1 MRARHS
7 TGSLMDPMHAPTV
20 RSLIFLNV
28 RLRFFS
34 TFIFSFSFLCISQ
47 IIPVSSPTP
56 WPFLVLWE
64 EEFGSHAFDGTIQ
77 RSDEQRRAVDGDW
90 ERARWRR
97 SRARRRRSLARR
109 QRNSGV
115 VIWSFQSHSFSFFF
129 FFSFLFIALW
139 LVFFIVLNAEYWQNH
154 VWFMWVECTRTMGK
168 NRGRVALIG

>member
-1 MRARHS
+1 
-7 TGSLMDPMHAPTV
+7 MDPMHAPTV

-129 FFSFLFIALW
+129 FFLVSVHSSLVGLFHCFKCWILTESC
-139 LVFFIVLNAEYWQNH
+139 LVH
-154 VWFMWVECTRTMGK
+154 VGGVHANNG
-168 NRGRVALIG
+168 

>member
-1 MRARHS
+1 MRARHT

-20 RSLIFLNV
+20 RSLIFFKCKV
-28 RLRFFS
+28 KIFF
-34 TFIFSFSFLCISQ
+34 
-47 IIPVSSPTP
+47 IPVSSPTP

-129 FFSFLFIALW
+129 FSFLCIALW

>member
-1 MRARHS
+1 MEYNIFKKRIWKMRARHT

-20 RSLIFLNV
+20 RSLIFFKCKV
-28 RLRFFS
+28 KIFF
-34 TFIFSFSFLCISQ
+34 
-47 IIPVSSPTP
+47 IPVSSPTP

-129 FFSFLFIALW
+129 FLVSVHSSLVGLFHCFKCRILTESC
-139 LVFFIVLNAEYWQNH
+139 LVH
-154 VWFMWVECTRTMGK
+154 VGGVHANNG
-168 NRGRVALIG
+168 